1 MAKPKSQLF
10 QRNQSPCRHS
20 IMNQT
25 NSLDFPG
32 LPLMYL
38 TNHCTSDS
46 CHSRTHWF
54 LANYRSQICEPCSIF
69 KTILQL
75 QPNSTWL
82 SETTVKNVPILTKA
96 KKNVRPVLNSRKPR
110 GHKILKLNLSS
121 LSHMIQGGPPAYQ
134 WTWPY
139 SIMTLLR
146 LICHQTDESE
156 DPEITSGQPNPTT
169 HPSLVFARHPHVPMY
184 KSWSPQP
191 LLIIPKR
198 SCDRVNG
205 DLSDSIFVWSVRN

>member
-1 MAKPKSQLF
+1 MPSFHNEPNQLLGLPWPHPYVPYESLHIVIPAIQGLIDFLPTIEAKFVNLAPSLKQFS
-10 QRNQSPCRHS
+10 NS
-20 IMNQT
+20 NQT
-25 NSLDFPG
+25 THDCLKQQLKMCQYWPRPRKMYG
-32 LPLMYL
+32 LP
-38 TNHCTSDS
+38 
-46 CHSRTHWF
+46 
-54 LANYRSQICEPCSIF
+54 P
-69 KTILQL
+69 
-75 QPNSTWL
+75 
-82 SETTVKNVPILTKA
+82 
-96 KKNVRPVLNSRKPR
+96 NSRKPR

-169 HPSLVFARHPHVPMY
+169 HPSLVFAHHPHVPMY

-191 LLIIPKR
+191 LLIIPNEA
-198 SCDRVNG
+198 VT
-205 DLSDSIFVWSVRN
+205 V